1 MEQEKGLNEVNWD
14 EHWYGEHMTR
24 LARSNFAP
32 CADLEGVLKIIA
44 EATRRGEVKA
54 WEEAAN
60 LIDSHSNFTDGGVDV
75 HYSPL
80 SEAIDAKLAELK
92 KV

>member
-1 MEQEKGLNEVNWD
+1 MEQEKE
-14 EHWYGEHMTR
+14 WYEAKEYMETFVSRIGSERRTR
-24 LARSNFAP
+24 P
-32 CADLEGVLKIIA
+32 HIPKIVA